1 MELEDPLDPK
11 RSRPIDVHR
20 WSDHPE
26 VAQFVDSIWE
36 EHFGD
41 YAAKELVK
49 SGAKAK
55 KKHRD
60 QLRVILL
67 DLYVAWQTDPD
78 LSIGVHL
85 SANAWKTG
93 SRYNALHLSKII
105 PDFVHR
111 LSEVGLIQLSKGSF
125 TAPGAATNRTARIRA
140 EEPLKEMFR
149 EAKFGR
155 EHIWLVPDRECII
168 LKNTDDLT
176 GVKGREVPYE
186 DDDRTTSMR
195 AVLRDYNKL
204 LAQTFIDIPTY
215 DQPFVERKVKTGRQA
230 GEATKVPIATQE
242 NFVRRIFNRGSFDCG
257 GRFFGGWWQHV
268 DSEVRKRIHINDT
281 PTIEID
287 YQALHVA
294 VLSAER
300 GVVIEKDPYTL
311 DQGLLPEMG
320 AQEQRALVKLLVLM
334 AFNAKNRRA
343 ACLAFR
349 QDQPTGSVEKS
360 MKDAELSKVLD
371 AFIEKNP
378 HLAEALCSD
387 RGIKLMNTD
396 SRIAEIVIERLT
408 AANVPVLC
416 IHDSF
421 VVDYRR
427 SRLLV

>member
-26 VAQFVDSIWE
+26 VAGFVDSIWE
-36 EHFGD
+36 EHFKD

-55 KKHRD
+55 RKHRD

-140 EEPLKEMFR
+140 EEPLREMFR

-186 DDDRTTSMR
+186 DDDLPS
-195 AVLRDYNKL
+195 NFW
-204 LAQTFIDIPTY
+204 LAIYLAIGI
-215 DQPFVERKVKTGRQA
+215 GRCWVQRHSRNN
-230 GEATKVPIATQE
+230 GCPVFCTLS
-242 NFVRRIFNRGSFDCG
+242 N
-257 GRFFGGWWQHV
+257 V
-268 DSEVRKRIHINDT
+268 DSVDR
-281 PTIEID
+281 P
-287 YQALHVA
+287 LW
-294 VLSAER
+294 AE
-300 GVVIEKDPYTL
+300 
-311 DQGLLPEMG
+311 
-320 AQEQRALVKLLVLM
+320 
-334 AFNAKNRRA
+334 
-343 ACLAFR
+343 
-349 QDQPTGSVEKS
+349 GS
-360 MKDAELSKVLD
+360 
-371 AFIEKNP
+371 
-378 HLAEALCSD
+378 
-387 RGIKLMNTD
+387 
-396 SRIAEIVIERLT
+396 
-408 AANVPVLC
+408 
-416 IHDSF
+416 
-421 VVDYRR
+421 
-427 SRLLV
+427 